1 MSKVHGGSS
10 LQYVTGQVSLL
21 HTARSIIEDNIKFAE
36 AGCLT
41 SVQKAMFEEV
51 GLPMQRDR
59 GPALEAKTLWLE
71 ELIIPEKV
79 EKEGQRDTPLKQ

>member
-1 MSKVHGGSS
+1 MVEAHSKM
-10 LQYVTGQVSLL
+10 QTGQVSLP

-36 AGCLT
+36 AGCLM

-51 GLPMQRDR
+51 GLPMQRR
-59 GPALEAKTLWLE
+59 GPALEAKTPWLE

>member
-1 MSKVHGGSS
+1 MEAHSKM
-10 LQYVTGQVSLL
+10 QTGQVSLP

-41 SVQKAMFEEV
+41 SLQKAMFEEV

-59 GPALEAKTLWLE
+59 GPALKAKTPWLE

-79 EKEGQRDTPLKQ
+79 EKEGQRILL